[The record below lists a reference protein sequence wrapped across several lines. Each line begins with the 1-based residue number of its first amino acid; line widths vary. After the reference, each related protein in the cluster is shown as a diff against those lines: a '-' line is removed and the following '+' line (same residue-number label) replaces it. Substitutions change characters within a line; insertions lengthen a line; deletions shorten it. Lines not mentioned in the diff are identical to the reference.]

1 MISFACFFI
10 FPTTFIHRFLML
22 HGQCAGGKRVS
33 DETKSFTWHV
43 GGVEIERVLL
53 MACHP
58 ANTQPNDGIVFLSL

>member
-1 MISFACFFI
+1 
-10 FPTTFIHRFLML
+10 ML